1 MLRRIRNVIIIIVI
15 ILTTIAPHP
24 LWAQSTDMCFAE
36 TQQCISG
43 PIKTYWQTN
52 GGLAVFGYPITAQRY
67 EVVEGRTL
75 LVQWFERDRLE
86 IQTDGLVTA
95 GRLGARVLE
104 LTNQPWQFGSGT
116 MPAAE
121 QTSHGNSRCRLFAET
136 GYALCV
142 KFYTYWE
149 QNGGL
154 ARFGYPIGNE
164 TLTQID
170 GQWLWVQYFERRRM
184 EYHPELADTPYEIL
198 LGLLGTTVYNTQMAC
213 IQSLIPAMMQAYQ
226 QLTLKTHPGCPTLMP
241 ATDVAASRQT
251 FEYGE
256 MLWFDHGP
264 YQRWSIGPRI
274 FAIITTPRWSFRVFG
289 DTWSS
294 QTTQPVF
301 APPPQRYAPW
311 RGFGL
316 VWQQNPML
324 VQHLGWATEPT
335 ATPFRINY
343 QLFDGGV
350 LMVHIPEYA
359 VVYAF
364 GDATDPTDMQ
374 IIGVSP

>member
-1 MLRRIRNVIIIIVI
+1 MMRRILTDIIIIVI
-15 ILTTIAPHP
+15 ILTAITPHP
-24 LWAQSTDMCFAE
+24 LWAQSTDLCFAE

-52 GGLAVFGYPITAQRY
+52 GGLAVFGYPITAQRD

-121 QTSHGNSRCRLFAET
+121 QTSHGIGRCRLFAET
-136 GYALCV
+136 GYALCG
-142 KFYTYWE
+142 KFYAYWE

-170 GQWLWVQYFERRRM
+170 GRWLWVQYFERRRM
-184 EYHPELADTPYEIL
+184 EYHPELAGTTYEIL

-213 IQSLIPAMMQAYQ
+213 TQSLAPAMMQAYQ
-226 QLTLKTHPGCPTLMP
+226 QLTLNTYAGCPTLMP
-241 ATDVAASRQT
+241 ANNVAASRQP

-264 YQRWSIGPRI
+264 YQRWSIGPHI
-274 FAIITTPRWSFRVFG
+274 FAITTTPQSSFRVFR
-289 DTWSS
+289 DTWSP
-294 QTTQPVF
+294 QTTQPHFV
-301 APPPQRYAPW
+301 PPPQRYAPW
-311 RGFGL
+311 RGFGS
-316 VWQQNPML
+316 VWQQNPEL
-324 VQHLGWATEPT
+324 ARQLGWATTAE
-335 ATPFRINY
+335 ATPLRVNY
-343 QLFDGGV
+343 QLFEGGV

-359 VVYAF
+359 MVYAF
-364 GDATDPTDMQ
+364 GNPENMNDIQVIPVTP
-374 IIGVSP
+374 